1 MWKMSVHP
9 LKEGM
14 ANVTRHLYLSFR
26 SFFGRAD
33 VMLRVLCG
41 FQIFPGALPEKE

>member
-1 MWKMSVHP
+1 
-9 LKEGM
+9 M

-33 VMLRVLCG
+33 VMLRVLFG
-41 FQIFPGALPEKE
+41 FQLFAGALPEKE